1 MRHIISIYL
10 WIVGFVYFIFF
21 LLFALLVSYL
31 FPVEKYNPLLQK
43 MLRFFF
49 VILNSPVE
57 VEGIQNLNPEKT
69 YLYMANHVS
78 LFDIPLFAGFIPG
91 IVRGVEAK
99 RQHRW
104 PLYGWVMSRLGNIPI
119 ERDNIH
125 SSIGSIRKSI
135 KVMSGGRSMLIL
147 PEGHRTLD
155 GDLRQFKKLPF
166 YMAKQINF
174 EVVPI
179 GTSGLFHLKRKG
191 SWLIHP
197 TKIKINFGDPI
208 PVEKIETLSILE
220 LRNYVRMRIEE
231 LVSC

>member
-1 MRHIISIYL
+1 MKYIVSIYI

-31 FPVEKYNPLLQK
+31 FPVEKYNPWLQI

-49 VILNSPVE
+49 VIMFSPVE
-57 VEGIQNLNPEKT
+57 VEGEDRLNLQKT

-78 LFDIPLFAGFIPG
+78 LFDIPLFGGFIPG

-104 PLYGWVMSRLGNIPI
+104 PLYGWAMGRLGNIPI

-135 KVMSGGRSMLIL
+135 KVISEGRSLLIL

-155 GDLRQFKKLPF
+155 GNLRQFKKLPF
-166 YMAKQINF
+166 YMAKQIDI
-174 EVVPI
+174 EIVPI
-179 GTSGLFHLKRKG
+179 GISGLYKLKKKG
-191 SWLIHP
+191 SWFIHP
-197 TKIKINFGDPI
+197 TKIKINFGEPI
-208 PVEKIETLSILE
+208 PVEKIESLSTLE
-220 LRNYVRMRIEE
+220 L
-231 LVSC
+231 S